1 MKLKKFMNHRRK
13 QLAERIICSALAAAL
28 VITVPNY
35 GGTNFREALEQ
46 NVFAT
51 TAKEKKAQAEKDLN
65 KVNDKIDDISDQQT
79 QVQAD
84 LSEKA
89 KKLETLLDKQKKLQ
103 SQILSK
109 QKEIDQCGKD
119 LAKAQKD
126 EQEEYDSMK
135 LRIQFMYENS
145 TQDSIWTAI
154 IEADGIA
161 DILNRI
167 EYISN
172 VYSSDRKL
180 LQKYQ
185 DTVAEVEDL
194 SDKLSNDMNDLMKL
208 QEEYENQQ
216 AELEETIATLKTQKK
231 KYAAQLAKAQ
241 QQAENYEKIIE
252 EQGEIIRQ
260 QEAAAAAAAAKAAAE
275 KAAREAAAKAA
286 AEKAAK
292 EAAQKAAEKA
302 AREAAQKAAEQAA
315 KEAEEI
321 AQNYDGG
328 GSGDG
333 SSNTTDKELNDGDY
347 NPSPSTG
354 VSGTAVVNFA
364 LQYVG
369 GPYKWGGNSLT
380 GGIDCSGFV
389 HQVYAHFGISTPR
402 YSQAFLNY
410 GKKVSRSNIQAG
422 DVVVYPGH
430 VAIYIGNG
438 CIVEAQSKKAGIT
451 SYRSVDCHRINGIRR
466 YI

>member
-35 GGTNFREALEQ
+35 GGTNFRETLEQ

-51 TAKEKKAQAEKDLN
+51 TAKEKKAQAERDLN
-65 KVNDKIDDISDQQT
+65 KVNDKMDDISDQQT

-194 SDKLSNDMNDLMKL
+194 SDKLSNDMNDLM
-208 QEEYENQQ
+208 N
-216 AELEETIATLKTQKK
+216 AVGTL
-231 KYAAQLAKAQ
+231 LL
-241 QQAENYEKIIE
+241 
-252 EQGEIIRQ
+252 
-260 QEAAAAAAAAKAAAE
+260 
-275 KAAREAAAKAA
+275 
-286 AEKAAK
+286 
-292 EAAQKAAEKA
+292 
-302 AREAAQKAAEQAA
+302 
-315 KEAEEI
+315 
-321 AQNYDGG
+321 
-328 GSGDG
+328 S
-333 SSNTTDKELNDGDY
+333 
-347 NPSPSTG
+347 
-354 VSGTAVVNFA
+354 
-364 LQYVG
+364 
-369 GPYKWGGNSLT
+369 
-380 GGIDCSGFV
+380 
-389 HQVYAHFGISTPR
+389 
-402 YSQAFLNY
+402 
-410 GKKVSRSNIQAG
+410 
-422 DVVVYPGH
+422 
-430 VAIYIGNG
+430 
-438 CIVEAQSKKAGIT
+438 
-451 SYRSVDCHRINGIRR
+451 
-466 YI
+466 